1 MTKYNVDEHLLWIE
15 KNAVLHTF
23 QSCYLRST
31 MIKWEELE
39 IVWKNVWNVVIK
51 TEKAAEWK
59 RMKTYEYSSTPLLIT

>member
-1 MTKYNVDEHLLWIE
+1 
-15 KNAVLHTF
+15 
-23 QSCYLRST
+23 